1 MLPRY
6 GAWKAKM
13 PVQRGGRPAGPGA
26 RASPVDAAVLSIWDF
41 PKGLVEVGE
50 DPLHTALREV
60 REETTLD
67 DLHFPWGHVFIETGP
82 YSRGK
87 IARYY
92 LAKTHRENV
101 AILPNP
107 ETGIPE
113 HVEYRWFSPRDALRV
128 AGPRVRLV
136 VDWALGQVHK

>member
-1 MLPRY
+1 MGRGRRKCLSSGAVILRDLGHEYHLLMLRSY
-6 GAWKAKM
+6 
-13 PVQRGGRPAGPGA
+13 
-26 RASPVDAAVLSIWDF
+26 SIWDF

-82 YSRGK
+82 YGRGK

-113 HVEYRWFSPRDALRV
+113 HAEYRWFSPRDALRI